1 MIESI
6 LSERQNTYGE
16 FIDNATISQLLK
28 DVLKKAPSYSRLT
41 PIQKESLE
49 MMMSKVS
56 RIVCGDPNY
65 KDSWVDIAGFAIL
78 GGEGM

>member
-65 KDSWVDIAGFAIL
+65 KDSWVDIAGFATL